1 MAALR
6 TVKRRNPNN
15 AWTDALQRCGSAT
28 FSVRHL
34 APTRVTVA
42 VVGDIDAFN
51 ARALGRYVERHV
63 RMSKQLVLDLRA
75 VEFAGAQAFTALY
88 YISVHCA
95 RRDVDWIIIGS
106 HHVRRCCR
114 FVTLTASCRSW
125 TTWLLDWLGWT
136 AWRSAATTSP
146 LGQLIRDNSAFR
158 GWAGRR

>member
-6 TVKRRNPNN
+6 TVKRRKLIST
-15 AWTDALQRCGSAT
+15 WTHDVQRCGSGT
-28 FSVRHL
+28 FSVRHW

-63 RMSKQLVLDLRA
+63 RMSKQLVLDLRT

-95 RRDVDWIIIGS
+95 RRDVDWIIIGN
-106 HHVRRCCR
+106 HHVRRVLSICDPDGELPIADDLAAGLARLDRLAQCR
-114 FVTLTASCRSW
+114 YHNTA
-125 TTWLLDWLGWT
+125 LV
-136 AWRSAATTSP
+136 
-146 LGQLIRDNSAFR
+146 N
-158 GWAGRR
+158 